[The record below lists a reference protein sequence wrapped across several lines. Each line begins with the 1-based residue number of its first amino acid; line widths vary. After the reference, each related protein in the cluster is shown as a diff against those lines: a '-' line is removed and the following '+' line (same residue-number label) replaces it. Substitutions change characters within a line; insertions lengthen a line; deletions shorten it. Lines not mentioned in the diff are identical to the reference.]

1 MSYNPPTNKPNNPNN
16 PRQHGQGGR
25 PRRGGGGPVG
35 DSEFEET
42 IVQVS
47 RVSKKTKGG
56 NQIGFSVLAVVGDKK
71 GRIGV
76 GIGKGPDVAS
86 SIRKGFAQA
95 KKSLITVNLVNNS
108 VPHRIVFKF
117 GAAEVMLKPAAPG
130 TGLIAGGAVRAVLDA
145 AGVKDAVSKILG
157 SNNPVN
163 NVYCTFEALRH
174 LKSREQLR
182 QAGPVQVSEKK

>member
-1 MSYNPPTNKPNNPNN
+1 MAFNNQNQQQQGHGGHGRNNPHNPNN
-16 PRQHGQGGR
+16 PRQNRNRR
-25 PRRGGGGPVG
+25 PGAIG

-56 NQIGFSVLAVVGDKK
+56 NQIGFSVLAVIGDRK
-71 GRIGV
+71 GRVGV

-95 KKSLITVNLVNNS
+95 RKRLITVNLVHQTL
-108 VPHRIVFKF
+108 PHRIIYKF
-117 GAAEVMLKPAAPG
+117 GAAQVMLKPAAQG

-174 LKSREQLR
+174 LKSRQELR
-182 QAGPVQVSEKK
+182 QTEA